1 MAESWF
7 SLSRAD
13 QLEALE
19 FVASRTGRPS
29 HLLEKDVW
37 VVWVLAVIYESS
49 LRDKLT
55 FKGGTSLSKAFRI
68 LDRFSEDVDL
78 TYDIREL
85 VPDLLVAGNPIPET
99 TSQAHKITRAV
110 RHRLPDWIER
120 TVKPI
125 LEIALTQFGVEAS
138 IAQAGSEGDQL
149 LLAYPALNTGTGYS
163 ASTVRLEF
171 GARAT
176 GEPHQMENVF
186 CDMANEIEDVVF
198 PTARPLVMAVERTF
212 WEKATAAHVY
222 CLQGRL
228 RGERYA
234 RH

>member
-7 SLSRAD
+7 SLSHAD

-37 VVWVLAVIYESS
+37 VVWVLAAIYESS

-85 VPDLLVAGNPIPET
+85 VPDLLMAGNPIPET
-99 TSQAHKITRAV
+99 TSQAHKITKAV

-125 LEIALTQFGVEAS
+125 LEIALTQFRIEAS

-149 LLAYPALNTGTGYS
+149 FIAYPALNTGTGYS

-176 GEPHQMENVF
+176 GEPHQTENIF
-186 CDMANEIEDVVF
+186 ATW
-198 PTARPLVMAVERTF
+198 PTKSRM
-212 WEKATAAHVY
+212 
-222 CLQGRL
+222 
-228 RGERYA
+228 
-234 RH
+234 